1 MRARHIFML
10 CIGLAAGPAAART
23 WEVHPNPCPV
33 PAVAPP
39 FKPEADVRP
48 ANGGPDWSFL
58 PPRDIYVEAPG
69 FGRDFTRDYGPVYL
83 RLNPD
88 ALSEPA
94 QPSACEPEEAP
105 Q

>member
-1 MRARHIFML
+1 MRVNALDHVNIITDDM
-10 CIGLAAGPAAART
+10 ART
-23 WEVHPNPCPV
+23 TGFYADLLDLEVRDGP
-33 PAVAPP
+33 PP

-48 ANGGPDWSFL
+48 ANGGPDWSFM
-58 PPRDIYVEAPG
+58 PPKDIYVEAPG
-69 FGRDFTRDYGPVYL
+69 FGRDFRRDYGPVYL